1 MHKPL
6 FQFTTRNCTLIQRPN
21 CSRSKLSF
29 RENETSNRVI
39 SRNLRIIESK
49 RAFHLSTR
57 YCNIERHALR
67 RHDRWSTAKTAQFF
81 FSSSTKRRGRR
92 EREKQSRH
100 SQRNGEGKRRGS
112 HAKLCDE
119 RKKERKERGE
129 KLSRRSIKF
138 RWNFERSGTSGS
150 SRH

>member
-1 MHKPL
+1 MQTVSIATLDTNDIVHKPL

-92 EREKQSRH
+92 ERERSNHDTLKETAREKGEVRTQSCAT
-100 SQRNGEGKRRGS
+100 K
-112 HAKLCDE
+112 E
-119 RKKERKERGE
+119 RKKERKGVKNCHDGR
-129 KLSRRSIKF
+129 
-138 RWNFERSGTSGS
+138 
-150 SRH
+150 